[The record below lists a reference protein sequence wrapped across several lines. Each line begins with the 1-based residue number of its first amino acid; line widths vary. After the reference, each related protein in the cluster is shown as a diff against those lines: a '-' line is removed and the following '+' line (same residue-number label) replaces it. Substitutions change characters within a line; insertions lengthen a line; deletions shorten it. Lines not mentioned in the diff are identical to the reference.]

1 MSCGNCNLIDW
12 LPFSPSSQPTL
23 SESFIN
29 VTYPTMLRTYSI
41 FATNQELLASP
52 YVRALSRAHDVT
64 LRVGEEEVINFLV
77 QQRLSVEDEGQ
88 VYLLY
93 DPQTLDCLTVH
104 IERFAKQTLITLRM
118 IAREM
123 GSLKLGLSVPTLPQ
137 DHEVPQP
144 SAYTT
149 KNVPT

>member
-1 MSCGNCNLIDW
+1 
-12 LPFSPSSQPTL
+12 
-23 SESFIN
+23 
-29 VTYPTMLRTYSI
+29 MLRTYSI